1 MIPKGRTMHDSTVK
15 HDYDRIWALLY
26 EASHIIYR
34 LQMKELRPLGLRPR
48 QVGALL
54 YLQNSSEPMTAAQM
68 ARLQLRGR
76 NSVSVLL
83 NRMEREGL
91 IRKTQ
96 DPKNKKR
103 QRLLLTEKGEETRK
117 AIEGEKTIPAIF
129 SALSETECQS
139 LTSCLE
145 KLLDRVNEELK
156 LEGRSLLSLGRKGV
170 KKGHKKSV

>member
-1 MIPKGRTMHDSTVK
+1 MQDNTVE

-26 EASHIIYR
+26 EASHMIYR
-34 LQMKELRPLGLRPR
+34 LQTKELKPLGLHPR

-54 YLQNSSEPMTAAQM
+54 YLQNSDEPMTAAQM

-83 NRMEREGL
+83 NRMEKEGL
-91 IRKTQ
+91 ISRTQ

-103 QRLLLTEKGEETRK
+103 QRLFLTHKGEKTRL
-117 AIEGEKTIPAIF
+117 AIEGEKTIPTIF

-145 KLLDRVNEELK
+145 KLLDRVDEL
-156 LEGRSLLSLGRKGV
+156 
-170 KKGHKKSV
+170 HKSDGMSRHIQTAGPNNL